1 MIFCIIGKTGVGKTT
16 IAKAVSTTLNIPI
29 IVTYTNRPKR
39 PNEKNGVDYHFVDD
53 KYFDDNIDD
62 FIDLR
67 CYKVATGEIWKYGI
81 SKKQINKRDNYIVVI
96 DTVGYENLSKHF
108 DTKAIIIDSYDNIII
123 DRLIQRGDSLEEVER
138 RLEDD
143 KNKIEKFLE
152 KTPIEKR
159 IMIFNNDNI
168 YSAKVDCIQSI
179 SVAICDKTYKKI
191 RHYLELTIIT
201 SIISLLCLLYHIF
214 LK

>member
-39 PNEKNGVDYHFVDD
+39 PNEKDGVDYHFVDD

-81 SKKQINKRDNYIVVI
+81 SKKQINKRDNYIVVV
-96 DTVGYENLSKHF
+96 DTVGY
-108 DTKAIIIDSYDNIII
+108 
-123 DRLIQRGDSLEEVER
+123 
-138 RLEDD
+138 
-143 KNKIEKFLE
+143 
-152 KTPIEKR
+152 
-159 IMIFNNDNI
+159 
-168 YSAKVDCIQSI
+168 
-179 SVAICDKTYKKI
+179 
-191 RHYLELTIIT
+191 
-201 SIISLLCLLYHIF
+201 
-214 LK
+214 

>member
-81 SKKQINKRDNYIVVI
+81 SKKQINKRDDYRAKEYSNLTQDTKDVIELFIELLNDCKKKREGRELNALLVKILRKQDKKINESLVKIGASGGIISYSLLIFVVI
-96 DTVGYENLSKHF
+96 GCVIDAFIGFDNL
-108 DTKAIIIDSYDNIII
+108 
-123 DRLIQRGDSLEEVER
+123 
-138 RLEDD
+138 
-143 KNKIEKFLE
+143 IEKI
-152 KTPIEKR
+152 KKR
-159 IMIFNNDNI
+159 TAN
-168 YSAKVDCIQSI
+168 VEQSTQQK
-179 SVAICDKTYKKI
+179 A
-191 RHYLELTIIT
+191 
-201 SIISLLCLLYHIF
+201 
-214 LK
+214 

>member
-39 PNEKNGVDYHFVDD
+39 PNEKNGIDYHFVND

-81 SKKQINKRDNYIVVI
+81 SKKQINKRDNYIVVV

-143 KNKIEKFLE
+143 KNKIEKLLE

-191 RHYLELTIIT
+191 RHYLELTIVT